1 MEMTLEEFRDA
12 LRNGSVTFCLPAAH
26 AELSNDFL
34 DDFSAR
40 VLKQDWRDIMTASRS
55 RPPSLLIC
63 GASEQEMIAE
73 IDEYYGVDVSDLE
86 GLPLW
91 DVVQRCAKAGG

>member
-1 MEMTLEEFRDA
+1 MEMTLEEFREG
-12 LRNGSVTFCLPAAH
+12 LRNGTVVFCLPAAH

-40 VLKQDWRDIMTASRS
+40 VLKQDWRDVMVACRS
-55 RPPSLLIC
+55 RAPSLLM
-63 GASEQEMIAE
+63 GDVSEAEMIAE
-73 IDEYYGVDVSDLE
+73 IDELYGVDVSDLD

-91 DVVQRCAKAGG
+91 DVVQRCAKAVS

>member
-1 MEMTLEEFRDA
+1 MTLEEFREA
-12 LRNGSVTFCLPAAH
+12 LRNGTVAFCLPAAH

-40 VLKQDWRDIMTASRS
+40 VLKQDWRDVMTHSRS
-55 RPPSLLIC
+55 RIPSLLI
-63 GASEQEMIAE
+63 GDISEEEVIAE
-73 IDEYYGVDVSDLE
+73 IQEHYGVDVSDLD

-91 DVVQRCAKAGG
+91 DVVQRCAKAMA